1 MAAIDPLPEPLQLPR
16 VAIENPS
23 LEIQAAESNQS
34 GPVSGPT
41 VAVPDDVELVP
52 IQKPTSTQTV
62 CIRNLRKIHKRRRKA
77 ETLRLEREKAKAQG
91 LPSPKKVRPAYKCK
105 KCGQP

>member
-1 MAAIDPLPEPLQLPR
+1 MTAIDPLPEPLQLPR

-23 LEIQAAESNQS
+23 LEIQAAESSQS

-52 IQKPTSTQTV
+52 VQKPTSTQT
-62 CIRNLRKIHKRRRKA
+62 NSTYKKFEKKY
-77 ETLRLEREKAKAQG
+77 TREEGRQKPLG
-91 LPSPKKVRPAYKCK
+91 
-105 KCGQP
+105 